1 MPTLREWLMDAPFT
15 LGMSSGF
22 FGFFAHAGFL
32 SALEDSDL
40 RPSAVLGSSA
50 GALVGGAWAAGLS
63 AREFSHV
70 LLGLRRHDFWDP
82 SPGLGLLRGRLFHDI
97 LTRVLPSPTFAGCR
111 TPLGVSVFDVATART
126 RVVRHG
132 ELASAIRAS
141 CAVPFLFSPV
151 RVAGR
156 ACLDGGL
163 FDRPGL
169 LGATPGERI
178 VHHHLASRSPWRRP
192 GSPAL
197 DAPRRPGTVCLV
209 VSDLPRVGPFRLQ
222 QGAKAYHA
230 AREATRRALDLPL
243 RGTTLNLTVSPSS
256 D

>member
-40 RPSAVLGSSA
+40 RPRAVLGSSA
-50 GALVGGAWAAGLS
+50 GALVGGAWAAGLP
-63 AREFSHV
+63 ARDFSEV
-70 LLGLRRHDFWDP
+70 LLGLRRQDFWDP
-82 SPGLGLLRGRLFHDI
+82 APGAGLLRGARFHSI
-97 LTRVLPSPTFAGCR
+97 LQRVLPTQTFAGCR

-178 VHHHLASRSPWRRP
+178 LHHHLASRSPWRRP

-197 DAPRRPGTVCLV
+197 QAPRRGGTLSVILK
-209 VSDLPRVGPFRLQ
+209 DLPRVGPFRLAE
-222 QGAKAYHA
+222 GARAHRIA
-230 AREATRRALDLPL
+230 WEATRRALDLPVAGPVL
-243 RGTTLNLTVSPSS
+243 PVAT
-256 D
+256 

>member
-40 RPSAVLGSSA
+40 RPRAVLGSSA

-70 LLGLRRHDFWDP
+70 LFGLRRHDFWDP
-82 SPGLGLLRGRLFHDI
+82 SPGLGLLCGRLFHDI
-97 LTRVLPSPTFAGCR
+97 LRSVLPTPTFAGCR
-111 TPLGVSVFDVATART
+111 TPLGVSVFDVATSRT

-178 VHHHLASRSPWRRP
+178 LHHHLASRSPWRRP
-192 GSPAL
+192 GSPTL
-197 DAPRRPGTVCLV
+197 EAPRRGGTLSVILK
-209 VSDLPRVGPFRLQ
+209 DLPRVGPFRLAE
-222 QGAKAYHA
+222 GARAHRIA
-230 AREATRRALDLPL
+230 WEATRRALDLPVAGPVL
-243 RGTTLNLTVSPSS
+243 PVAT
-256 D
+256 